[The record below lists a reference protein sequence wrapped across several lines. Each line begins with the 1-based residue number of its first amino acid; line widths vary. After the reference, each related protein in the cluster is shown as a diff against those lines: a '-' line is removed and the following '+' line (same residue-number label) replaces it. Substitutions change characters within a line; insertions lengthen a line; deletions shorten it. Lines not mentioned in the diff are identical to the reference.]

1 MGDQHDSR
9 SWRARAE
16 ECRSLA
22 EVFSSPETRARML
35 RIAGGY
41 DEMAEAAERREL
53 EIAAGHCPPEE
64 PKNGRQPSRR

>member
-1 MGDQHDSR
+1 MADQHDSR

-53 EIAAGHCPPEE
+53 EMAAGHGQADRTQVNP
-64 PKNGRQPSRR
+64 QPTRS